1 MKRTGIVLA
10 NFIAVCFAAGAGLA
24 HAQSGQPAE
33 PIEWSNVRK
42 LRKSDFKGIGAMQSQ
57 VAARS
62 FISIQASWSC
72 DGDRLDAKIR
82 ALFDPSR
89 STWSG
94 PSAAVGDATSS
105 RPTRVS
111 NLTSEQLLEHE
122 QTHFDIAEIFA
133 RKIREHLSQITDACT
148 RRGGTVP
155 LAAIVEEYQSE
166 LDDQQARYDRQTG
179 FGTDPR
185 TQWEW
190 TSRTRRALKT
200 P

>member
-1 MKRTGIVLA
+1 MVRYLGKERLTDSYTMKRTGIVLA

-94 PSAAVGDATSS
+94 PSAAVAMPHPRG
-105 RPTRVS
+105 RRVS
-111 NLTSEQLLEHE
+111 
-122 QTHFDIAEIFA
+122 
-133 RKIREHLSQITDACT
+133 
-148 RRGGTVP
+148 
-155 LAAIVEEYQSE
+155 AI
-166 LDDQQARYDRQTG
+166 
-179 FGTDPR
+179 
-185 TQWEW
+185 
-190 TSRTRRALKT
+190 
-200 P
+200 